1 MVRQKG
7 KTNGNIRISEGIKS
21 ESRSVVSDSLQPHR
35 LYIPWN
41 SPGQNTGVGSLS
53 LLQGI
58 FPTQG
63 SNPDLMHCRRML
75 YQLSHKRSPR
85 ILEWVAYPFSSR
97 SSWPRNWTGCPAL
110 QADSLS
116 TELSGKLWSLFCDP
130 SAKTSN
136 MARSSRSGTET
147 YFATSGKNW
156 KVTRKRTWVKT
167 ELKN

>member
-97 SSWPRNWTGCPAL
+97 FSWPGIELGVLHCRQILYQLSYQGSSDLFSVIL
-110 QADSLS
+110 QPKQVTWLEVQDQGQRHTLPLVGR
-116 TELSGKLWSLFCDP
+116 TEKSQGK
-130 SAKTSN
+130 
-136 MARSSRSGTET
+136 GH
-147 YFATSGKNW
+147 G
-156 KVTRKRTWVKT
+156 
-167 ELKN
+167 